1 MNNPHNMWTDRD
13 QNLIYQTQWFDNK
26 TAVFNRTTGESIK
39 NIDVGDDPSHVMT
52 STTTDELYVALNGDQ
67 GVAVLSPNAESV
79 KQVIPLQFPGQ
90 DPTHPHGHWMDS
102 GDRYMVTPDVA
113 GTSTIYDMK
122 QNKIIGKVKIG
133 SSPIAVGMTPD
144 GNKSYVA
151 DFFDSTISVIDTTN
165 ATLLKKINLLENY
178 DPILGNISG
187 PMGFL
192 PIQTPVSPDGQYMVT
207 ANTGS
212 GTITIVDTETDELVK
227 SLPCSAGCH
236 GVNFGAKKGG
246 GYYAYVSSS
255 FSNDMIVVDG
265 DPNND
270 GAPSDAMIVGRVVLI
285 ASPET
290 QIDDTIAGLAGTGG
304 QGVLAIPNVY
314 NGWVQNLPDAWK
326 HGLTQ
331 EQSKPL
337 LPLS

>member
-1 MNNPHNMWTDRD
+1 
-13 QNLIYQTQWFDNK
+13 
-26 TAVFNRTTGESIK
+26 
-39 NIDVGDDPSHVMT
+39 
-52 STTTDELYVALNGDQ
+52 
-67 GVAVLSPNAESV
+67 
-79 KQVIPLQFPGQ
+79 
-90 DPTHPHGHWMDS
+90 
-102 GDRYMVTPDVA
+102 
-113 GTSTIYDMK
+113 
-122 QNKIIGKVKIG
+122 
-133 SSPIAVGMTPD
+133 MTPD

-270 GAPSDAMIVGRVVLI
+270 GDPSDAMIVGRVVLI

-290 QIDDTIAGLAGTGG
+290 QMDDTITGLAGTGG

-326 HGLTQ
+326 HDLTE
-331 EQSKPL
+331 EQRNPL
-337 LPLS
+337 LPLL